1 MMKTPYQ
8 TLTKPYLESAIRQLQ
23 AWIQIPSVDD
33 SKHASPQKPY
43 GEGVYQALQFIGKL
57 AEKDGFA
64 VDYCDGHVTEIS
76 FGKGPLIAVYAHA
89 DVVPVSDQWKHPP
102 FGAVIEKGRMY
113 GRGTSDDKG
122 PGMAAYVALKALRD
136 GGYIQGYSVRL
147 VIGGNEEKGSQCLKY
162 YFHTLKKPYPKAG
175 FTPDGSFPL
184 IYGEKG
190 ITNYELSG
198 PINLPQLISIQ
209 AGTAHNAVID
219 LATATLVRDPNIVK
233 TLKKKGY
240 QYTLKEQDNL
250 MILSMHGKA
259 AHGASPH
266 LGVNAGI
273 HLLDVLGEHYDQPIF
288 QKLAEQYQDVNGK
301 KLNLYVKTKLMG
313 VTTFNV
319 GLMALVNGVFTMT
332 VNYRYPE
339 TVMIK
344 DVIQH
349 LKKISPLKVKQS
361 YDSKLLF
368 IDPKSAM
375 VKTLLKV
382 YQQETGDKK
391 TKPMTIGGGTYA
403 KEAKNTLAFGS
414 MFPGRHDFIHE
425 NDEKIDVID
434 FTTSISIYASAID
447 HLGRMHAVKK

>member
-1 MMKTPYQ
+1 MKTPYQ
-8 TLTKPYLESAIRQLQ
+8 TLTKPYQEKAIQLLQ

-33 SKHASPQKPY
+33 SNRSSKGKPY
-43 GEGVYQALQFIGKL
+43 GEGVFQALQYIGKI
-57 AEKDGFA
+57 AEQDGFE

-122 PGMAAYVALKALRD
+122 PGMAAYIALKALRD
-136 GGYIQGYSVRL
+136 GGLIQGYSVKL
-147 VIGGNEEKGSQCLKY
+147 VIGGNEEKGSNCLHY

-175 FTPDGSFPL
+175 FTPDGNFPL

-198 PINLPQLISIQ
+198 LVKLPLLQSIE

-219 LATATLVRDPNIVK
+219 LATAVLINDPTITK
-233 TLKKKGY
+233 TLKKKRY
-240 QYTLKEQDNL
+240 RYTLKQEGK
-250 MILSMHGKA
+250 MMRLSIHGKA
-259 AHGASPH
+259 AHGSTPGI
-266 LGVNAGI
+266 GVNAGVQ
-273 HLLDVLGEHYDQPIF
+273 LLDVLGDHY
-288 QKLAEQYQDVNGK
+288 QYQPFQTLAKQYSDVYGK
-301 KLNLYVKTKLMG
+301 KLGLYVKTKLMG

-319 GLMALVNGVFTMT
+319 GLMSYKEGQLTMT

-339 TVMIK
+339 TVKIK
-344 DVIQH
+344 EVIAA
-349 LKKISPLKVKQS
+349 LKKISPFKVKQS
-361 YDSKLLF
+361 YDSPLLF
-368 IDPKSAM
+368 IDPQSPM
-375 VKTLLKV
+375 VKTLVKV
-382 YQQETGDKK
+382 YQQETGDNK

-414 MFPGRHDFIHE
+414 KFPGRNDFIHE
-425 NDEKIDVID
+425 NDEKIDLID
-434 FTTSISIYASAID
+434 YTRSISIYASAID
-447 HLGRMHAVKK
+447 HLGRLYAPKK